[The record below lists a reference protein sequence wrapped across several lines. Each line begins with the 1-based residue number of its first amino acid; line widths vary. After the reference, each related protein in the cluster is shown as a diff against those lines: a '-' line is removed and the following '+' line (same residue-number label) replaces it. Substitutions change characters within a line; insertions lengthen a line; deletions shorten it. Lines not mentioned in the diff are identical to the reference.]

1 VATWAP
7 SRNERTDVTEEP
19 QPKRT
24 WTLQEGVAYETAL
37 EVLAQLIAVAGRRIS
52 AAGSDDAEE
61 TARWE
66 TMRADWTARRLALS
80 PTDTTAVQAVLTRDA
95 AVLRQES

>member
-1 VATWAP
+1 
-7 SRNERTDVTEEP
+7 
-19 QPKRT
+19 
-24 WTLQEGVAYETAL
+24 LQEGVAYETAL

-61 TARWE
+61 SVRWE
-66 TMRADWTARRLALS
+66 AMRADWTTRRLALS
-80 PTDTTAVQAVLTRDA
+80 PMDTTAVQAVLTRDA